1 MSPSHVFEPTYAE
14 LRNRIVSGVWPPGA
28 RLEANRLADDLGVS
42 MTPVRDSL
50 NRLVGE
56 RLVELEYGHGFCVA
70 RLGEQDLRDLLSLNL
85 ALLLSAALLRT
96 AAPVTVPR
104 DVRDADYAVR
114 TARLF
119 EELAAA
125 SGNPE
130 LVQVV
135 RWLNDRLH
143 TVRRHDETVLLDT
156 AAELAELEA
165 GVRSS
170 RSADLA
176 ARLIAYHDR
185 RRRCAPCYLR
195 RIERGMT

>member
-14 LRNRIVSGVWPPGA
+14 IRGRIVGGVWPPGA
-28 RLEANRLADDLGVS
+28 RLEANRLAEDLGVS

-70 RLGEQDLRDLLSLNL
+70 RLGEQQLRDLLSLNL
-85 ALLLSAALLRT
+85 ALLLSAVMLRT
-96 AAPVTVPR
+96 GPLVAHL
-104 DVRDADYAVR
+104 RDARDGDVASR

-119 EELAAA
+119 EALAAA

-135 RWLNDRLH
+135 RWLNARLH
-143 TVRRHDETVLLDT
+143 LVRRHDETVLRDT

-165 GVRSS
+165 SVGSN
-170 RSADLA
+170 ALIDLP

-195 RIERGMT
+195 RIERGRT

>member
-14 LRNRIVSGVWPPGA
+14 LRNRIVGGVWPPGA

-70 RLGEQDLRDLLSLNL
+70 RLGEQQLRDLLSLNL
-85 ALLLSAALLRT
+85 ALLLSAAMLRT
-96 AAPVTVPR
+96 GAPVAPA
-104 DVRDADYAVR
+104 RDARADDVASR

-119 EELAAA
+119 EALAAT

-130 LVQVV
+130 LIQAV

-143 TVRRHDETVLLDT
+143 TVRRHDATVLRDT

-165 GVRSS
+165 
-170 RSADLA
+170 SAGSDALIDLP

>member
-14 LRNRIVSGVWPPGA
+14 LRSRIVGGVWPPGA

-70 RLGEQDLRDLLSLNL
+70 RMGEQDLRDLLSLNL
-85 ALLLSAALLRT
+85 ALLLSASMLRT
-96 AAPVTVPR
+96 AAPVPLSH
-104 DVRDADYAVR
+104 DAPAGDFAVR
-114 TARLF
+114 TARVF
-119 EELAAA
+119 EALAAA

-130 LVQVV
+130 LGQVV

-143 TVRRHDETVLLDT
+143 SVRRHDETILLDT

-165 GVRSS
+165 SVRTSP
-170 RSADLA
+170 SADLA